1 MAAWN
6 VPRDGIVPALII
18 LSACFLAGGL
28 AGCLLAAQVGG
39 AGEASL
45 NQYLEAFLL
54 AAQEGAVDVP
64 ALWAQIWDTLR
75 WPLFALLLG
84 FTALG
89 VLGLPVLFTLRG
101 FLLAFSIASFV
112 RAFGGAGWLLACLVF
127 GIGGVLSLP
136 ALFVLGVQSI
146 LSARALAARVRGEG
160 KGQGSVGP
168 GLSGPMRAVSGRGLC
183 VYSAGADRG
192 ARSVVRRRG
201 RSFEPIE
208 RETGRCWL
216 DGISQWL

>member
-1 MAAWN
+1 MRRTIVAAWN

-28 AGCLLAAQVGG
+28 TGCLLAAQVGG

-89 VLGLPVLFTLRG
+89 VLGLPVLFALRG

-112 RAFGGAGWLLACLVF
+112 RLFGGTGCLLALLVF
-127 GIGGVLSLP
+127 GVGGAFSVP
-136 ALFVLGVQSI
+136 ALFVLGVQSFMT
-146 LSARALAARVRGEG
+146 ARTLAGRVWGESKAAPLYGRAYWLRCGGCAAALCVCMLLDGFAVPA
-160 KGQGSVGP
+160 
-168 GLSGPMRAVSGRGLC
+168 LVSGL
-183 VYSAGADRG
+183 AGTLLAG
-192 ARSVVRRRG
+192 
-201 RSFEPIE
+201 
-208 RETGRCWL
+208 
-216 DGISQWL
+216 

>member
-1 MAAWN
+1 MRRTIVAAWN

-89 VLGLPVLFTLRG
+89 VLGVPVLFTLRG

-160 KGQGSVGP
+160 KGRVLWGRDCLVRCALCLGAVCVCILLERTVVP
-168 GLSGPMRAVSGRGLC
+168 ALLSGA
-183 VYSAGADRG
+183 AGALLNR
-192 ARSVVRRRG
+192 
-201 RSFEPIE
+201 
-208 RETGRCWL
+208 
-216 DGISQWL
+216 

>member
-28 AGCLLAAQVGG
+28 TGCLLAAQVGG

-89 VLGLPVLFTLRG
+89 VLGLPVLFALRG

-112 RAFGGAGWLLACLVF
+112 RAFGGAGWLLASLVF
-127 GIGGVLSLP
+127 GVGGVLSLP

-146 LSARALAARVRGEG
+146 QGRVLWGRDCLVRCALCLGAVCVCILLERTVVPAL
-160 KGQGSVGP
+160 
-168 GLSGPMRAVSGRGLC
+168 LSGA
-183 VYSAGADRG
+183 AGALLNR
-192 ARSVVRRRG
+192 
-201 RSFEPIE
+201 
-208 RETGRCWL
+208 
-216 DGISQWL
+216 